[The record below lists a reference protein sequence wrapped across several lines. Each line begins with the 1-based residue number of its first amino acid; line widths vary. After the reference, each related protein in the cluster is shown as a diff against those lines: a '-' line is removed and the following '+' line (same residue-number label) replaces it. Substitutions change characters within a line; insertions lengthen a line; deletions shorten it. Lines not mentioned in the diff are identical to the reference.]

1 MVRYEKEIL
10 DYVQTHPGCSNF
22 DLIKGVHGVLVGVD
36 ADQMVVNGK
45 LDCWYTKKEP
55 TYYIPGAYT
64 PPHLIEIEA
73 KTMTNEVQ
81 QLQYEKRDSIEV
93 TRNAKGEYGWKVKQY
108 YNSPDQQIDIIVADL
123 KETDKQLRE
132 AFL

>member
-1 MVRYEKEIL
+1 MEK
-10 DYVQTHPGCSNF
+10 
-22 DLIKGVHGVLVGVD
+22 
-36 ADQMVVNGK
+36 A
-45 LDCWYTKKEP
+45 
-55 TYYIPGAYT
+55 
-64 PPHLIEIEA
+64 
-73 KTMTNEVQ
+73 